1 VPFTVS
7 VMPAGL
13 QAGVVFDMLEGAE
26 SEVMVGRAIANEISF
41 DRFAL
46 AAGLA
51 TPTFTVST
59 EEIFAAVIAAVS

>member
-1 VPFTVS
+1 
-7 VMPAGL
+7 
-13 QAGVVFDMLEGAE
+13 MLEGAE